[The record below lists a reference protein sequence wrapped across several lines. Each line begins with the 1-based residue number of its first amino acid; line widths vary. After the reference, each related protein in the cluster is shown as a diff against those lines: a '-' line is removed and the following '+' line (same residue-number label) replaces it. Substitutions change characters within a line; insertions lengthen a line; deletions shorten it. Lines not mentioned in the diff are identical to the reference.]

1 MNSQLQTV
9 LPLNLALAA
18 GEAGMFG
25 AFLAAVT
32 KAGLA
37 EHFAGAGPITIFAP
51 TDTAFAQ
58 FPTRTW
64 ESFEKTQTAQL
75 RNMLLC
81 HFVPGLITSDK
92 FATQINVKTLQGAKF
107 AVDNTDQPRIG
118 SALITHADIVAEN
131 GVLHGIDNL
140 LWFAAPQPE
149 RPRRGGGGGRD
160 DKRR

>member
-25 AFLAAVT
+25 SFLAAVN
-32 KAGLA
+32 KAGLS
-37 EHFAGAGPITIFAP
+37 EHFAARGPMTVFAP
-51 TDTAFAQ
+51 TDLAFSQ
-58 FPTRTW
+58 FPARTW
-64 ESFEKTQTAQL
+64 ESFEKTQSAQL

-81 HFVPGLITSDK
+81 HFVPGLITADQ
-92 FATQINVKTLQGAKF
+92 FAAQVSVKTLQGAKF

-118 SALITHADIVAEN
+118 SALITHKDIVAEN

-149 RPRRGGGGGRD
+149 RPRRGGRD